1 MRDQPIQT
9 DSVWIAKT
17 LGFSADKRGNAVIA
31 TTQREKKMAYYKKFK
46 DAVKARQE
54 GQVTLYSAKMNRYYN
69 GVAL

>member
-1 MRDQPIQT
+1 
-9 DSVWIAKT
+9 
-17 LGFSADKRGNAVIA
+17 
-31 TTQREKKMAYYKKFK
+31 MAYYKKFK